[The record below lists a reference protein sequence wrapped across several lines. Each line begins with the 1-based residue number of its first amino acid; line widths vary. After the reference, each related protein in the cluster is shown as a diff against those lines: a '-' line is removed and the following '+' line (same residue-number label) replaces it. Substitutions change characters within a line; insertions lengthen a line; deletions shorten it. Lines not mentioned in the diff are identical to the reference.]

1 MPKKYV
7 DQNFGL
13 PEYCAYDRGGNL
25 FVDGYSNNGTQ
36 LFEFA
41 ELPKG
46 GKSFNE
52 IRIQGAQIFAPGGV
66 VWDDPH
72 VLLADSN
79 YKNQSST
86 VMYELK
92 VTPPNARVV
101 RATHLSNSNGVQ
113 QFWKQ
118 GTNIIAPEGADF
130 VPVYDTVRGT
140 GRRDYQGCIRCVGCR
155 REPSMRTSRFV
166 IAAAMLGAA
175 ACGGGEGQGIDPTV
189 VVSGSAG
196 QLKPLAGASR
206 SWMSP
211 LAQNSSALLYV
222 SDSQNSEVAVFIYR
236 YGTATKLVGRLT
248 GFDPTSECV
257 GPGGDVFITSGAN
270 IYQFTHGGTK
280 PIAVLK
286 DDFGYS
292 VGCAVDPVTRNLA
305 VANSYDLNSSPG
317 SVLIYPK
324 ASGKPRQYFVSN
336 VENPEYCSYDNSGNL
351 YVDGYDISVNL
362 ALGKLPAQSKA
373 FEAISV
379 NGRDHGQSP
388 CSG

>member
-1 MPKKYV
+1 
-7 DQNFGL
+7 
-13 PEYCAYDRGGNL
+13 
-25 FVDGYSNNGTQ
+25 
-36 LFEFA
+36 
-41 ELPKG
+41 
-46 GKSFNE
+46 
-52 IRIQGAQIFAPGGV
+52 
-66 VWDDPH
+66 
-72 VLLADSN
+72 
-79 YKNQSST
+79 
-86 VMYELK
+86 
-92 VTPPNARVV
+92 
-101 RATHLSNSNGVQ
+101 
-113 QFWKQ
+113 
-118 GTNIIAPEGADF
+118 
-130 VPVYDTVRGT
+130 
-140 GRRDYQGCIRCVGCR
+140 
-155 REPSMRTSRFV
+155 MRTSRFV
-166 IAAAMLGAA
+166 IAAALLGAA

-236 YGTATKLVGRLT
+236 SGTATKLVGRLT

-379 NGRDHGQSP
+379 NGARFYWPKSMQWVTPYLLVDDSAYGFNDTSAIYKLKVAGSTATVAGTTRLQHSGQIEQFWKDGLKIVTAQPGLHSVPVYRYPSGALFRKIPNGTFTAYGVVVSP
-388 CSG
+388 ASR